1 MATETTNLH
10 LTKPD
15 MTDWADIRV
24 INNNWDIL
32 DRIFGGTVGDIDK
45 SNTGLVVTK
54 QDETTKAIDFI
65 TNSYTDT
72 DTTKLLT
79 LATLKQYLGEGAIVS
94 SKIDT
99 VGYIKFKNGLIIQW
113 GLNWFEGSSTYVD
126 LNLPTPSQ
134 VFIAVATDDIGT
146 VKTQADKFI
155 INWCSGYS
163 NNNTTTIRF
172 LNSKPSGDGNV
183 GNFTWLCVGKEV

>member
-32 DRIFGGTVGDIDK
+32 DRIFADTVNEIDK
-45 SNTGLVVTK
+45 SDTGLVVTK

-65 TNSYTDT
+65 TNSYTDV

-113 GLNWFEGSSTYVD
+113 GLNWFEDDSLYVD
-126 LNLPTPSQ
+126 LNLPIPSK
-134 VFIAVATDDIGT
+134 VFIAVATDDIGSVT
-146 VKTQADKFI
+146 TNADKFI
-155 INWCSGYS
+155 INWNSAYS
-163 NNNTTTIRF
+163 SNNTTTIRF
-172 LNSKPSGDGNV
+172 LGNRFSDGNI
-183 GNFTWLCVGKEV
+183 GNFTWLCVGKEA

>member
-1 MATETTNLH
+1 MATQTTNLN

-32 DRIFGGTVGDIDK
+32 DRIFGGTVGDVDK
-45 SNTGLVVTK
+45 SSTGLVVTN
-54 QDETTKAIDFI
+54 QDNTTKAIDFI
-65 TNSYTDT
+65 TNSYTDV

-113 GLNWFEGSSTYVD
+113 GLNWFEENDRYVN
-126 LNLPTPSQ
+126 LNLPIPSQ
-134 VFIAVATDDIGT
+134 VFMAVATDDLGSLAT
-146 VKTQADKFI
+146 KADTYI
-155 INWCSGYS
+155 INWNSAYS
-163 NNNTTTIRF
+163 TNNTTTIRF
-172 LNSKPSGDGNV
+172 LGSNGSGNI

>member
-32 DRIFGGTVGDIDK
+32 DRTFADTVGDVDK

-54 QDETTKAIDFI
+54 KDETTKAIDFI
-65 TNSYTDT
+65 TNSYTDL

-113 GLNWFEGSSTYVD
+113 GLNWFDGSTLYID
-126 LNLPTPSQ
+126 LNLPIPSK
-134 VFIAVATDDIGT
+134 VFMAVATDDIGT
-146 VKTQADKFI
+146 VATQADKFI
-155 INWCSGYS
+155 INWNSAYS
-163 NNNTTTIRF
+163 KQNTTTIRF
-172 LNSKPSGDGNV
+172 LGSRIGNGNI

>member
-32 DRIFGGTVGDIDK
+32 DRIFADTVGDVDK
-45 SNTGLVVTK
+45 SATGLVVTK
-54 QDETTKAIDFI
+54 KDDTTKAIDFI

-113 GLNWFEGSSTYVD
+113 GLNWFEDSSLYVN
-126 LNLPTPSQ
+126 LNLPIPSK
-134 VFIAVATDDIGT
+134 VFIAVATDDLGSIT
-146 VKTQADKFI
+146 TQADDFI
-155 INWCSGYS
+155 INWNSAYS
-163 NNNTTTIRF
+163 ERNTTTIRF
-172 LNSKPSGDGNV
+172 LGRRNSGGNI

>member
-32 DRIFGGTVGDIDK
+32 DRIFGGTVGDVDK

-65 TNSYTDT
+65 TNSYTDV

-113 GLNWFEGSSTYVD
+113 GLNWFEGNARYVD
-126 LNLPTPSQ
+126 LNLPIPSQ
-134 VFIAVATDDIGT
+134 VFMAVATDDVGSVST
-146 VKTQADKFI
+146 KADTYI
-155 INWCSGYS
+155 INWNSGYS
-163 NNNTTTIRF
+163 TKNTTTIRF
-172 LNSKPSGDGNV
+172 LGSNGSGNI

>member
-24 INNNWDIL
+24 INNNWDTL

-45 SNTGLVVTK
+45 STTGLVVTK

-65 TNSYTDT
+65 TNSYTDL
-72 DTTKLLT
+72 DTSKLLT

-94 SKIDT
+94 SKLAEN
-99 VGYIKFKNGLIIQW
+99 GYIKFKNGLMIQW
-113 GLNWFEGSSTYVD
+113 GAFSDIPAGGKLTFPQPFTDSCWVVTANDVNGATTNNQIHSFSNYTATSVTVYSERTNETHGNAWGRY
-126 LNLPTPSQ
+126 
-134 VFIAVATDDIGT
+134 IAIG
-146 VKTQADKFI
+146 K
-155 INWCSGYS
+155 
-163 NNNTTTIRF
+163 
-172 LNSKPSGDGNV
+172 
-183 GNFTWLCVGKEV
+183 

>member
-1 MATETTNLH
+1 MATETTNLN

-45 SNTGLVVTK
+45 SSTGLVVTK
-54 QDETTKAIDFI
+54 QDDTTKAIDFI
-65 TNSYTDT
+65 TNSYTDV

-113 GLNWFEGSSTYVD
+113 GLNCFEGSETYVD
-126 LNLPTPSQ
+126 LNLPIPSK
-134 VFIAVATDDIGT
+134 VFVAVASDDIGSIA
-146 VKTQADKFI
+146 TQADKFI
-155 INWCSGYS
+155 INWNSAYS
-163 NNNTTTIRF
+163 EKNTTTIRF
-172 LNSKPSGDGNV
+172 LGSRISEGNI
-183 GNFTWLCVGKEV
+183 GNFTWLCVGKGV

>member
-32 DRIFGGTVGDIDK
+32 DRTFADVVDEIDK
-45 SNTGLVVTK
+45 SDTGLVVTK
-54 QDETTKAIDFI
+54 KDDTIKAIDFI
-65 TNSYTDT
+65 TNSYTDV

-94 SKIDT
+94 SKIDRI
-99 VGYIKFKNGLIIQW
+99 GYIKFKNGLIIQW
-113 GLNWFEGSSTYVD
+113 GLSWFDDDSLYAD
-126 LNLPTPSQ
+126 LNLPIPSK
-134 VFIAVATDDIGT
+134 VFMAVATDDIASIA
-146 VKTQADKFI
+146 TQADKFI
-155 INWCSGYS
+155 INWNSAYS
-163 NNNTTTIRF
+163 ANNTTTIRF
-172 LNSKPSGDGNV
+172 LGSRISGSNV

>member
-1 MATETTNLH
+1 MATQTTNLN

-32 DRIFGGTVGDIDK
+32 DRIFGGTVGDVDK
-45 SNTGLVVTK
+45 SSTGIVVTK
-54 QDETTKAIDFI
+54 QDNTTKAIDFI
-65 TNSYTDT
+65 TNSYTDI

-79 LATLKQYLGEGAIVS
+79 LSTLKQYLGEGAIVS

-113 GLNWFEGSSTYVD
+113 GLNWFEGSATYVN
-126 LNLPTPSQ
+126 LNLPIPSQ
-134 VFIAVATDDIGT
+134 VFMAVATDDVGSVT
-146 VKTQADKFI
+146 TQADKFI
-155 INWCSGYS
+155 INWNSGYS
-163 NNNTTTIRF
+163 ANNTTTIRF
-172 LNSKPSGDGNV
+172 LGSRIAGGNI

>member
-32 DRIFGGTVGDIDK
+32 DRIFADTVNEIDK
-45 SNTGLVVTK
+45 SDTGLVVTK

-65 TNSYTDT
+65 TNSYTDV

-113 GLNWFEGSSTYVD
+113 GLNWFEPDSLYVD
-126 LNLPTPSQ
+126 LNLPIPSK
-134 VFIAVATDDIGT
+134 VFIAVATDDIGSVT
-146 VKTQADKFI
+146 TNADKFI
-155 INWCSGYS
+155 INWNSAYS
-163 NNNTTTIRF
+163 SNNTTTIRF
-172 LNSKPSGDGNV
+172 LGSRFSDGNI
-183 GNFTWLCVGKEV
+183 GNFTWLCVGKEA

>member
-24 INNNWDIL
+24 INNNWDII
-32 DRIFGGTVGDIDK
+32 DRIFSATISDVDK
-45 SNTGLVVTK
+45 SATGLVVTK
-54 QDETTKAIDFI
+54 KDDTTKAIDFI
-65 TNSYTDT
+65 TNSYTDV

-79 LATLKQYLGEGAIVS
+79 LAALKQYLGEGAIVS

-113 GLNWFEGSSTYVD
+113 GLNWFEGTSRYVD
-126 LNLPTPSQ
+126 LNLPIPSK
-134 VFIAVATDDIGT
+134 VFVAVATDDLGSIRT
-146 VKTQADKFI
+146 VGDRFFV
-155 INWCSGYS
+155 NWNSAYS
-163 NNNTTTIRF
+163 KQNTTKIRF
-172 LNSKPSGDGNV
+172 LGNWYDDGNI
-183 GNFTWLCVGKEV
+183 GNFTWICIGKEV

>member
-45 SNTGLVVTK
+45 SSTGLVVTK
-54 QDETTKAIDFI
+54 QDETTKPIDFI
-65 TNSYTDT
+65 TNSYTDL
-72 DTTKLLT
+72 DTSKLLT

-94 SKIDT
+94 SHLEKT
-99 VGYIKFKNGLIIQW
+99 GYIKFKNGLIIQW
-113 GLNWFEGSSTYVD
+113 GVFNNIPAGGQLVFPQPFTDSCWVVTANDVNKATTNNQIHSFSDYSATSVTVY
-126 LNLPTPSQ
+126 SQ
-134 VFIAVATDDIGT
+134 RA
-146 VKTQADKFI
+146 
-155 INWCSGYS
+155 SGDS
-163 NNNTTTIRF
+163 NNAWGRYIAI
-172 LNSKPSGDGNV
+172 
-183 GNFTWLCVGKEV
+183 GK

>member
-32 DRIFGGTVGDIDK
+32 DRIFADTVGDIDK

-54 QDETTKAIDFI
+54 KDETTKAIDFI
-65 TNSYTDT
+65 TNSYTDV
-72 DTTKLLT
+72 DATKLLT

-94 SKIDT
+94 SKIDR

-113 GLNWFEGSSTYVD
+113 GLSWFEESKLYVD
-126 LNLPTPSQ
+126 VNLPIPSK
-134 VFIAVATDDIGT
+134 VFIAVATDDIASVT
-146 VKTQADKFI
+146 TQGDKFI
-155 INWCSGYS
+155 INWNSAYS
-163 NNNTTTIRF
+163 DQNTTTIRF
-172 LNSKPSGDGNV
+172 LGSRINGANI

>member
-32 DRIFGGTVGDIDK
+32 DRTFADVVNEIDK
-45 SNTGLVVTK
+45 SDTGLVVTK
-54 QDETTKAIDFI
+54 KDDTTKAIDFI
-65 TNSYTDT
+65 TNSYTDV

-79 LATLKQYLGEGAIVS
+79 LGTLKQYLGEGAIVS

-113 GLNWFEGSSTYVD
+113 GLNWFKGSALYVD
-126 LNLPTPSQ
+126 LNLPIPSK
-134 VFIAVATDDIGT
+134 VFMAVATDDIGT
-146 VKTQADKFI
+146 VTTQADKFI
-155 INWCSGYS
+155 INWNSAHS
-163 NNNTTTIRF
+163 NENTTTIRF
-172 LNSKPSGDGNV
+172 LGGRLTDGTI

>member
-32 DRIFGGTVGDIDK
+32 DGIFADTVGDISK
-45 SNTGLVVTK
+45 SNTGLVVNK
-54 QDETTKAIDFI
+54 KNNTTKAVDFI
-65 TNSYTDT
+65 TNSYTDA

-79 LATLKQYLGEGAIVS
+79 LAALKQYLGEGAIVS

-113 GLNWFEGSSTYVD
+113 GLNWFNGNAKYVD
-126 LNLPTPSQ
+126 VNLPTPSN
-134 VFIAVATDDIGT
+134 VFVAVATDDLGSLAT
-146 VKTQADKFI
+146 SADNFV
-155 INWCSGYS
+155 INWNSAYS
-163 NNNTTTIRF
+163 TNHTTTIRF
-172 LNSKPSGDGNV
+172 LGRGDGNI
-183 GNFTWLCVGKEV
+183 GNFTWICIGKGV

>member
-24 INNNWDIL
+24 INNNWDTL
-32 DRIFGGTVGDIDK
+32 DRIFADTVGDVDK

-54 QDETTKAIDFI
+54 KDNTTKAIDFI
-65 TNSYTDT
+65 TNSYTDI

-113 GLNWFEGSSTYVD
+113 GLNWFDGSALYVD
-126 LNLPTPSQ
+126 LNLPIPSK
-134 VFIAVATDDIGT
+134 VFIAVATDDIGSIT
-146 VKTQADKFI
+146 TLADKFI
-155 INWCSGYS
+155 INWNSAYS
-163 NNNTTTIRF
+163 AQNTTKIRF
-172 LNSKPSGDGNV
+172 LGNKIGDGNI
-183 GNFTWLCVGKEV
+183 GNFTWLCIGKEV

>member
-32 DRIFGGTVGDIDK
+32 DRTFADTVGDVDK
-45 SNTGLVVTK
+45 SVTGLVVTK
-54 QDETTKAIDFI
+54 KDDTTKAIDFI

-79 LATLKQYLGEGAIVS
+79 LATLKQYLGEGAVVS
-94 SKIDT
+94 SKLDIN
-99 VGYIKFKNGLIIQW
+99 GYIKFKNGLMVQ
-113 GLNWFEGSSTYVD
+113 WFEFNKVPNGGKITFPQPF
-126 LNLPTPSQ
+126 NTMC
-134 VFIAVATDDIGT
+134 
-146 VKTQADKFI
+146 
-155 INWCSGYS
+155 WCV
-163 NNNTTTIRF
+163 
-172 LNSKPSGDGNV
+172 V
-183 GNFTWLCVGKEV
+183 GNDINQATKDGQVHSFTNYTATNVSVYSQRANDNAGLPSTAYGRCIAIGK

>member
-15 MTDWADIRV
+15 MSDWADIRV

-32 DRIFGGTVGDIDK
+32 DRTFADTVNEIEK

-54 QDETTKAIDFI
+54 QDETTKVIDFI
-65 TNSYTDT
+65 TNSYTDL

-79 LATLKQYLGEGAIVS
+79 LATLKQYLGEGAIIS

-99 VGYIKFKNGLIIQW
+99 TGYIKFKNGLIIQW
-113 GLNWFEGSSTYVD
+113 GLNWFVGSASHVD
-126 LNLPTPSQ
+126 LNLPIPSK

-146 VKTQADKFI
+146 VATQADKFI
-155 INWCSGYS
+155 INWNSAYS
-163 NNNTTTIRF
+163 NDNTTTIRF
-172 LNSKPSGDGNV
+172 LGSRISDGNI